1 MELSTAQVYAPPK
14 KGRNDEAGKIEPWTR
29 LAKFKFDCEEYFFF
43 FLSKKFVLFY
53 FFCFRFLKKS
63 GLNVTILRASTVY
76 GPGDTSGLCLFPPVD

>member
-43 FLSKKFVLFY
+43 FFVKKIRFVLF
-53 FFCFRFLKKS
+53 FL
-63 GLNVTILRASTVY
+63 L
-76 GPGDTSGLCLFPPVD
+76 